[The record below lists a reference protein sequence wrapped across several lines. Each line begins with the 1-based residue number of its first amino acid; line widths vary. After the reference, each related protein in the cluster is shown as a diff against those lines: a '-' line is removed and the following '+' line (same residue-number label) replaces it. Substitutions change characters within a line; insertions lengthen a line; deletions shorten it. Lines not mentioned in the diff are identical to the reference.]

1 MIDIKMFKA
10 ENGDSFLLKFD
21 NGQNI
26 LIDMGTH
33 ITYKSEIKDE
43 LLKLNNVNHKIDLL
57 VVSHID
63 NDHIGGVIEFIKDNK
78 KHQIIKVDE
87 VWHNSYRHLNFTKK
101 KIVKINQKYKTIL
114 KNIKSQYTPQIMN
127 EGTSNVTFEQ
137 GSSLS
142 SLLYKYNYSWN
153 KSFSNRAIF
162 TDNIISKKIGDIKMI
177 LLSPNQRKLDRLS
190 SQWLSDLEDEL
201 YGFELSD
208 EDLFN
213 DAFEFYMSNKFL
225 QDILVNDCSSSIDIN
240 FKKLAEY
247 KGKDNSVTNGSSL
260 AFIIEYKEKKLL
272 FLGDAHEDIILEKL
286 NLLKND
292 DYELKFDLLKVSHHG
307 SKNNISKEILDLVNV
322 DKFIFSTNGKYHNH
336 PDLECLAKIILSN
349 PNRHKEL
356 IFNYKTDNS
365 DKLDKKEL
373 FKKYN
378 YSIKYESEVNI

>member
-101 KIVKINQKYKTIL
+101 KVVKINQKYKTIL

-127 EGTSNVTFEQ
+127 EGTSDVTFEQ

-142 SLLYKYNYSWN
+142 SLLYKYDYSWN

-162 TDNIISKKIGDIKMI
+162 TDNIISKK
-177 LLSPNQRKLDRLS
+177 
-190 SQWLSDLEDEL
+190 
-201 YGFELSD
+201 
-208 EDLFN
+208 
-213 DAFEFYMSNKFL
+213 
-225 QDILVNDCSSSIDIN
+225 
-240 FKKLAEY
+240 
-247 KGKDNSVTNGSSL
+247 
-260 AFIIEYKEKKLL
+260 
-272 FLGDAHEDIILEKL
+272 
-286 NLLKND
+286 
-292 DYELKFDLLKVSHHG
+292 
-307 SKNNISKEILDLVNV
+307 
-322 DKFIFSTNGKYHNH
+322 
-336 PDLECLAKIILSN
+336 
-349 PNRHKEL
+349 
-356 IFNYKTDNS
+356 
-365 DKLDKKEL
+365 
-373 FKKYN
+373 
-378 YSIKYESEVNI
+378 